1 VSDLLIAEAVH
12 QLALGNT
19 ERAGAT
25 LAATDAQTP
34 APEPAVVRTPRTG
47 RSFAQRVLIVLANDT
62 PPAAWPVANLD
73 ARARA
78 EPRLNAWIGS
88 VLGDPARIRVAVET
102 TNPNGKQEVNIAD
115 LGLSPLSLVLAS
127 EDGSEG
133 RASELEER
141 IVHLVAA
148 GIVAPTADT
157 SIQLL
162 DTPADGAPAG
172 TVGLAA
178 LRALLGWLRSL
189 ITEHRAIDAR
199 DFGVPQDL
207 KASGVD
213 LVELTVRSNAVVVAV
228 RKARTTLANLA
239 AAATPP
245 KEPAL
250 RKALSA
256 MADLGVRD
264 ALPNVAPGGAS
275 AASTLLEQ
283 AQAVSKTMGT
293 ALARVDAEDAD
304 FATRVASSTPP
315 DADARA
321 EHFVLRVRMLL
332 GNHFPILP
340 RFSAANGPE
349 LAASL
354 GQQTALCGGDRF
366 APHAWL
372 ARLSLV
378 RPSVDKLARVLSAAE
393 VAGASAGDLAVLQ
406 IPFAPAERW
415 LALPLVSADIQAE
428 VAIVAALDGAIDP
441 SKPLAGLFCDAWSE
455 IIPSAV
461 ETTGVSFHYDAPGA
475 RAPQT
480 ILVAVPPDPSATTWS
495 FDALLDTVLEAH
507 DLGRIRAVGPK
518 ELTHLGVML
527 PCIYLPQSFS
537 KDVPSVRL
545 DSIVAKNLAASGIRT
560 RVLGKS

>member
-1 VSDLLIAEAVH
+1 
-12 QLALGNT
+12 
-19 ERAGAT
+19 
-25 LAATDAQTP
+25 
-34 APEPAVVRTPRTG
+34 
-47 RSFAQRVLIVLANDT
+47 
-62 PPAAWPVANLD
+62 
-73 ARARA
+73 
-78 EPRLNAWIGS
+78 
-88 VLGDPARIRVAVET
+88 
-102 TNPNGKQEVNIAD
+102 
-115 LGLSPLSLVLAS
+115 
-127 EDGSEG
+127 
-133 RASELEER
+133 
-141 IVHLVAA
+141 
-148 GIVAPTADT
+148 
-157 SIQLL
+157 
-162 DTPADGAPAG
+162 
-172 TVGLAA
+172 
-178 LRALLGWLRSL
+178 
-189 ITEHRAIDAR
+189 
-199 DFGVPQDL
+199 
-207 KASGVD
+207 
-213 LVELTVRSNAVVVAV
+213 
-228 RKARTTLANLA
+228 
-239 AAATPP
+239 
-245 KEPAL
+245 
-250 RKALSA
+250 

-264 ALPNVAPGGAS
+264 ALPNVAPGGAN

-283 AQAVSKTMGT
+283 AQAVSRTMGT

-304 FATRVASSTPP
+304 FAARVASATPP

-332 GNHFPILP
+332 GNHFPMLP

-354 GQQTALCGGDRF
+354 GQQTALCGGDQF

-406 IPFAPAERW
+406 IPFTPAERW
-415 LALPLVSADIQAE
+415 LALPWCQRMHKRRSRSSLHGMASSIR
-428 VAIVAALDGAIDP
+428 

-480 ILVAVPPDPSATTWS
+480 ILIAVPPDPAATTWS